1 MVRFRTL
8 GCYPLTGAV
17 ESSATTLPEIIQE
30 MLLTRT
36 SERQG
41 RVIDHDQA
49 GSMEETSGLFL
60 RVRSMSHQSDLI
72 SEDIL
77 AYLGQHERKEL
88 LRFLTCGNVDDGKST
103 LIGRLLHDSKMIYED
118 HLEAITRDSKKV
130 GTTGDDVDLALLVD
144 GLQAERE
151 QGITIDVA
159 YRYFS
164 TAKRKFIIADT
175 PGHEQYT
182 RNMATGA
189 STCDLAIILID
200 ARYGVQT
207 QTRRHSFIA
216 SLLGIRHI
224 VVAINKMDL
233 KDFDQGVFEQIKAD
247 YLAFAEKIGLKTSS
261 LHFVPMSALKGDNVV
276 NKSERSPWYAGQSLM
291 EILETVEIA
300 ADRNLDD
307 MRFPVQYVNRPNL
320 NFRGFAGTLASGVV
334 RKGDEVVALPSGK
347 GSKVKSIVTF
357 EGELEQAGP
366 GQAVTLTLE
375 DEIDVSRGDMLVHA
389 DNRPLV
395 TDGFDAMLVWMA
407 EEPMLPGKKYDIK
420 RATSYVPGSIPS
432 IVHKVDVNTLER
444 TPGSELKLNE
454 IARVKVSLD
463 APIALDGYEQN
474 RTTGAF
480 IVIDRLTNGTVGAG
494 MIVSAPPAAH
504 GSSAHHGSNAH
515 VTREE
520 RAGRFGQ
527 QPATVLFSG
536 LSGAGKSTL
545 AYAVAQAVRYGPR
558 GLRAGRAEPAPRPEQ
573 GVAAGPRRT
582 HRELAAYRPCRQA
595 VQRGRVDQPLRLR
608 RAERGRARAGQGAD
622 RRRAPDHRLCRRRRR
637 SAANAI
643 PRGCMRRAR
652 TISPASPSLRRA
664 AGCRPGDRYPVA
676 ERRGRREAG
685 ARPVARTPGDLIV
698 SQP

>member
-1 MVRFRTL
+1 
-8 GCYPLTGAV
+8 
-17 ESSATTLPEIIQE
+17 
-30 MLLTRT
+30 
-36 SERQG
+36 
-41 RVIDHDQA
+41 
-49 GSMEETSGLFL
+49 
-60 RVRSMSHQSDLI
+60 MSHQSDLI

-77 AYLGQHERKEL
+77 AYLAQHERKEL

-216 SLLGIRHI
+216 SLLGIKHI

-233 KDFDQGVFEQIKAD
+233 KGFDEGVFEQIKAD
-247 YLAFAEKIGLKTSS
+247 YLQFADKINLKTNS

-276 NKSERSPWYAGQSLM
+276 NKSERSPWYTGQSLM
-291 EILETVEIA
+291 EILETVEVA
-300 ADRNLDD
+300 GDRNLDD

-320 NFRGFAGTLASGVV
+320 NFRGFAGTLASGIV

-347 GSKVKSIVTF
+347 GSKVKSIVTY

-366 GQAVTLTLE
+366 GQAITLTLE

-389 DNRPLV
+389 DNRPQV

-432 IVHKVDVNTLER
+432 IAHKVDVNTLEE
-444 TPGSELKLNE
+444 TAASELKLNE

-463 APIALDGYEQN
+463 ARIALDGYGQN

-494 MIVSAPPAAH
+494 MIIAAPQSSH
-504 GSSAHHGSNAH
+504 GTAIHHGANAH
-515 VTREE
+515 VAREE
-520 RAGRFGQ
+520 RAARFGQ

-545 AYAVAQAVRYGPR
+545 AYAVERKLFDMGRAVYVLDGQNLRHDLNK
-558 GLRAGRAEPAPRPEQ
+558 GLPQDRAGRTENWLRTAHVARQFNEAGLISLCAFVAPSAEGRERAKSLIGAERLVTVYVQASPQVCRERDPQ
-573 GVAAGPRRT
+573 GLYAAGQDNIPGESFPFDVPLDADLVIDT
-582 HRELAAYRPCRQA
+582 QSQSVEEGVKA
-595 VQRGRVDQPLRLR
+595 VLDLLRQRG
-608 RAERGRARAGQGAD
+608 
-622 RRRAPDHRLCRRRRR
+622 
-637 SAANAI
+637 AI
-643 PRGCMRRAR
+643 
-652 TISPASPSLRRA
+652 
-664 AGCRPGDRYPVA
+664 
-676 ERRGRREAG
+676 
-685 ARPVARTPGDLIV
+685 
-698 SQP
+698 

>member
-1 MVRFRTL
+1 
-8 GCYPLTGAV
+8 
-17 ESSATTLPEIIQE
+17 
-30 MLLTRT
+30 
-36 SERQG
+36 
-41 RVIDHDQA
+41 
-49 GSMEETSGLFL
+49 
-60 RVRSMSHQSDLI
+60 MSHQSDLI
-72 SEDIL
+72 SQDIL
-77 AYLGQHERKEL
+77 AYLAQHERKEL

-118 HLEAITRDSKKV
+118 HLEAITRDSRKV

-189 STCDLAIILID
+189 STCDLAIILVD

-207 QTRRHSFIA
+207 QTRRHSYIA

-233 KDFDQGVFEQIKAD
+233 KDFDQDVFESIKAD
-247 YLAFAEKIGLKTSS
+247 YLQFAERIGLKPSS

-276 NKSERSPWYAGQSLM
+276 NRSERSPWYTGQPLM
-291 EILETVEIA
+291 EILESVEISG
-300 ADRNLDD
+300 DRNLDD
-307 MRFPVQYVNRPNL
+307 MRFSVQYVNRPNL
-320 NFRGFAGTLASGVV
+320 NFRGFSGTLASGVV
-334 RKGDEVVALPSGK
+334 HKGDEVVALPSGK
-347 GSKVKSIVTF
+347 GSRVKSIVTF

-366 GQAVTLTLE
+366 GQAITLTLE

-395 TDGFDAMLVWMA
+395 SDAFDAMLVWMS

-432 IVHKVDVNTLER
+432 ITHKVDVNTLEQAAA
-444 TPGSELKLNE
+444 SSLQLNE

-494 MIVSAPPAAH
+494 MIIAEPQSGAGHRDPLGHVS
-504 GSSAHHGSNAH
+504 S
-515 VTREE
+515 EE
-520 RAGRFGQ
+520 RAARFGQ
-527 QPATVLFSG
+527 QPATVLFTG

-545 AYAVAQAVRYGPR
+545 AYAVERKLFDAGRAVYVLDGQNLRHDLNK
-558 GLRAGRAEPAPRPEQ
+558 GLPQDRAGRTE
-573 GVAAGPRRT
+573 
-582 HRELAAYRPCRQA
+582 
-595 VQRGRVDQPLRLR
+595 
-608 RAERGRARAGQGAD
+608 
-622 RRRAPDHRLCRRRRR
+622 
-637 SAANAI
+637 NW
-643 PRGCMRRAR
+643 
-652 TISPASPSLRRA
+652 RRA
-664 AGCRPGDRYPVA
+664 AQVA
-676 ERRGRREAG
+676 RQFNEAG
-685 ARPVARTPGDLIV
+685 LLTLAAFVAPDAEGREQARSLIGPERLITVYVQASPQACRERDPQGLYAAGQDNIPGESFPYDIPLNADLVVDTQSLSVEEGAKAVLDLLRSRGLI
-698 SQP
+698 